1 MVTLP
6 HVHRHLA
13 FLRAINVAGRRVTN
27 ADLCAALEGAGFA
40 AVTAYQAAGNLVVD
54 ADTEDPTVV
63 AGRVEQALR
72 DTFGWDVPTF
82 VRSREETH
90 AIAAA
95 TPFEDDAIASATSK
109 PQVILLLDA
118 LDEAANSAVASLSTE
133 VDQLVVDGREVHW
146 LPVGGVGRAALDLDG
161 LARITGPTTV
171 RTAGTIQ
178 RMAAT
183 FLAG

>member
-1 MVTLP
+1 MFSMCAHGLSASLTRAMIPGRTSLMS
-6 HVHRHLA
+6 RHSSTPEESA
-13 FLRAINVAGRRVTN
+13 SCM
-27 ADLCAALEGAGFA
+27 LCAGAA
-40 AVTAYQAAGNLVVD
+40 STPRTAH
-54 ADTEDPTVV
+54 
-63 AGRVEQALR
+63 
-72 DTFGWDVPTF
+72 
-82 VRSREETH
+82 TH

-95 TPFEDDAIASATSK
+95 TLFEDDAIASATSK

-178 RMAAT
+178 RMAAK

>member
-6 HVHRHLA
+6 RVHRHLA

-27 ADLCAALEGAGFA
+27 ADLCAALEGGGFA
-40 AVTAYQAAGNLVVD
+40 AVTAYQAAGNLVLD

-95 TPFEDDAIASATSK
+95 TLFVMME
-109 PQVILLLDA
+109 A
-118 LDEAANSAVASLSTE
+118 L
-133 VDQLVVDGREVHW
+133 
-146 LPVGGVGRAALDLDG
+146 
-161 LARITGPTTV
+161 TTV
-171 RTAGTIQ
+171 VPPS
-178 RMAAT
+178 
-183 FLAG
+183 